1 MMGSSS
7 TSLLSRKGVQ
17 VISVESVQEDCLYIC
32 RGAEH
37 PELLAPVPWSHKDIQ
52 QSCAGG
58 EGRPDAPGATFEESC
73 LREEILICDTKE
85 LHIAQGR
92 GGGCS

>member
-1 MMGSSS
+1 M
-7 TSLLSRKGVQ
+7 Q

-58 EGRPDAPGATFEESC
+58 EGRPDVDDPGATWEES
-73 LREEILICDTKE
+73 LLVRRKY
-85 LHIAQGR
+85 GV
-92 GGGCS
+92 GGSWL